1 MAATLQ
7 VFYNTVRRR
16 RADAALAV
24 CQGPCLVRHV
34 GVCRHVRR
42 GGDPSVERLVL
53 VGLLDK
59 LSPLL
64 RTAVPEPVRVSEGDP
79 QAICAPVSGQV
90 VALEEVGDPAFSQG
104 MLGRGFGIVT
114 EGDVAFSPVSGTV
127 MADVKTGHALLIRAD
142 SGAEVLLHV
151 GLDSVRL
158 NGSGFR
164 TFAHKG
170 DHVRAGQPLIAFDR
184 RLMAE
189 RGLDDTVL
197 VTVTNAEDLSCVEE
211 RAASG
216 GKVAAGAVVMRAER

>member
-24 CQGPCLVRHV
+24 YQEPCLVRHV

-211 RAASG
+211 RTASG